1 MNVLVEA
8 YPVFKKYGSVLE
20 VRDDTFLVS
29 WILVCFIPA
38 KWKENKRMSEK
49 KKTKTTKQTEVTQC
63 RGKSYR
69 KRELT
74 KNFASYWICA
84 TLSFVF

>member
-38 KWKENKRMSEK
+38 K
-49 KKTKTTKQTEVTQC
+49 
-63 RGKSYR
+63 
-69 KRELT
+69 
-74 KNFASYWICA
+74 
-84 TLSFVF
+84 

>member
-49 KKTKTTKQTEVTQC
+49 KKKQKQRNKLKWLSAEENHTE
-63 RGKSYR
+63 K
-69 KRELT
+69 E
-74 KNFASYWICA
+74 N
-84 TLSFVF
+84 